1 MFGSFWVSVGKL
13 WRSPRSWSA
22 GTNCEKEDIVR
33 TGGGS
38 WLKALKRAGGAKH
51 PFRKFASV
59 SYRHECKQRSKRA
72 GLLGIFENVPLGEGK
87 CKKESVHCWLQ
98 ERSRCRAFGGHLW
111 RAADVHAPSVPVT
124 TAISSTHVAVALSQ
138 PQFCKRSI
146 DGRKLQRGRSNEVP
160 APSPQEKVATK
171 VRVLHHET
179 AFLRG
184 VPSLILRTAAP
195 SLTKFA
201 IHSGE
206 PLILG
211 LKVTAIVTKR
221 YLFTCLLS
229 LLLSSLVVDRNRR
242 WTASP
247 KLVLSDAEAYANP
260 HSRSHGVFSSTRLL
274 KP

>member
-1 MFGSFWVSVGKL
+1 MQKRVCALLASREKSLQSV
-13 WRSPRSWSA
+13 WRPSLASCRCSCA
-22 GTNCEKEDIVR
+22 VR
-33 TGGGS
+33 ARDHSHFVYT
-38 WLKALKRAGGAKH
+38 
-51 PFRKFASV
+51 
-59 SYRHECKQRSKRA
+59 C
-72 GLLGIFENVPLGEGK
+72 
-87 CKKESVHCWLQ
+87 
-98 ERSRCRAFGGHLW
+98 RCRSE
-111 RAADVHAPSVPVT
+111 PT
-124 TAISSTHVAVALSQ
+124 TILQTLHRWKEATERT
-138 PQFCKRSI
+138 FKRSSSA
-146 DGRKLQRGRSNEVP
+146 KST
-160 APSPQEKVATK
+160 EKVATK